1 MGRADSL
8 YGPRALRD
16 HAYRGAEWRAFA
28 AGGSEVYCCAVPAEK
43 VRGRRCDG
51 SGVAAGARRWAICV
65 AQSWGRLAVEM
76 LAAGKIWRVGAAHPR
91 VAGAALCFKLRS
103 RRRLFGG
110 GDYGGEWQGGTDR
123 VQRRY
128 GEINGA
134 GAGRGVHCR
143 RRHWTAAFGNCA
155 GHAVGEHLWANGSAA
170 QWAVSEIFVA

>member
-103 RRRLFGG
+103 RRKLFGG
-110 GDYGGEWQGGTDR
+110 GDYG
-123 VQRRY
+123 
-128 GEINGA
+128 
-134 GAGRGVHCR
+134 AGRGVHR
-143 RRHWTAAFGNCA
+143 GRRHWTAAFGNCA